1 MSAQCFFHPEKEK
14 QNKTN
19 LRREDSRD
27 LLFGAVFETL
37 RINVEYLRE
46 EVRSRDAVCDRTLYG
61 HWLYIQA
68 EVRCP
73 GV

>member
-1 MSAQCFFHPEKEK
+1 MRAWFSFHPEKEK
-14 QNKTN
+14 QNRTN
-19 LRREDSRD
+19 LRREDSRG
-27 LLFGAVFETL
+27 LLFGAAFETL

-46 EVRSRDAVCDRTLYG
+46 EVRSRDAICDGTLIGY
-61 HWLYIQA
+61 WLYIQA